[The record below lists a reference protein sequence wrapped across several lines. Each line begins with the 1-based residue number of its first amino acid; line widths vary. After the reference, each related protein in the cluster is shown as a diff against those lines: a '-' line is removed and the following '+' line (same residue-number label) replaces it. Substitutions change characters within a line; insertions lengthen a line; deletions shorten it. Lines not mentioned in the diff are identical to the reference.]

1 MRCNISKCRQKI
13 KLIKLIN
20 FELRCTSSFSLRRS
34 EGEMPT
40 SGTQGRADSSKQ
52 SDTRYKLEQS
62 CICYFL
68 SNLIC
73 TREPRSGKAGMEM
86 KNNIR
91 SKTMYI
97 VHALYNVL
105 LTRYVILYTRFSFL
119 CCYVSKCRQVIKLI
133 QTP

>member
-1 MRCNISKCRQKI
+1 
-13 KLIKLIN
+13 
-20 FELRCTSSFSLRRS
+20 
-34 EGEMPT
+34 MPT

-52 SDTRYKLEQS
+52 SDTRYELEQS

-73 TREPRSGKAGMEM
+73 TREPRSRKAGMDM

-91 SKTMYI
+91 SKTMYILYI

-105 LTRYVILYTRFSFL
+105 LTRYLILGFPSCAAMFQNAG
-119 CCYVSKCRQVIKLI
+119 K
-133 QTP
+133 

>member
-1 MRCNISKCRQKI
+1 MCCNVSKCRQVI
-13 KLIKLIN
+13 KLIRHPDSDRTISSKLIGSLLICRAFSAIKLIN

-34 EGEMPT
+34 EGEMST
-40 SGTQGRADSSKQ
+40 SGTQGRADPSKQ

-73 TREPRSGKAGMEM
+73 TREPRSRKAGMEM
-86 KNNIR
+86 KSNLR

-97 VHALYNVL
+97 VHC
-105 LTRYVILYTRFSFL
+105 TCII
-119 CCYVSKCRQVIKLI
+119 KC
-133 QTP
+133 TFN

>member
-1 MRCNISKCRQKI
+1 MRCNVSKCRQKI

-40 SGTQGRADSSKQ
+40 SGTQGRADPSKQ

-62 CICYFL
+62 SCICYLL

-73 TREPRSGKAGMEM
+73 TVYARNSEPTQNSDPNGIPTSVLRISERNSEPHGIPTGKLRRGGLRDHMTKA
-86 KNNIR
+86 I
-91 SKTMYI
+91 
-97 VHALYNVL
+97 YN
-105 LTRYVILYTRFSFL
+105 
-119 CCYVSKCRQVIKLI
+119 
-133 QTP
+133 